1 MRVRGGSCY
10 GQSRSNHPDAWVTSD
25 PIKYLVSNDEGAIGY
40 NHEADRKI
48 ERSENVRIPLVFT
61 ADKEEVDLEER
72 LSPEGST
79 NDRNV

>member
-1 MRVRGGSCY
+1 MRVRGGSRY

-25 PIKYLVSNDEGAIGY
+25 LIKALVSKDEDATGY

-48 ERSENVRIPLVFT
+48 KRPENVRTPLIFT